1 MFNKISF
8 IEKLFFTKHLS
19 IMLKSGITLPE
30 ALDSLKDEVK
40 SPAFKKTL
48 TNVSAD
54 VQKGKNLKEALARNP
69 KAFNS
74 LYLSLIRIGERSGS
88 LEKNLEHLST
98 QLEKEHNFRK
108 KVQSAMLYPLLV
120 LSATTFLGGGIGL
133 FILPKLVDFFE
144 GLEVELPLTT
154 KILLFVAQI
163 MKNYGMIIIPGFFGL
178 LFLGSLIV
186 RLAAVKPHWHRF
198 LLHSPI
204 IGSFVKCTQLSSFCR
219 NLGIMLQSGIPIA
232 EALQISVDAA
242 GNEVFKTDINK
253 IAQAVEKGKSIESVL
268 NKGKFFEFPSIAIKM
283 IGVGEKTG
291 RLEENLLYLGDFYEE
306 ELDGLSKNLSN
317 VLEPIMLIGIG
328 LVVGFV
334 ALAII
339 SPIYEL
345 TGSMGR

>member
-8 IEKLFFTKHLS
+8 IERLFFTKHLS

-30 ALDSLKDEVK
+30 ALDSLKDEAK
-40 SPAFKKTL
+40 SPAFKKIL
-48 TNVSAD
+48 TDVSAD
-54 VQKGKNLKEALARNP
+54 VQKGKSLKEALERSL

-74 LYLSLIRIGERSGS
+74 LYLSLIKIGERSGN
-88 LEKNLEHLST
+88 LEKNLEHLSE

-108 KVQSAMLYPLLV
+108 KVQSAMLYPILV
-120 LSATTFLGGGIGL
+120 LSATAFLGGGIGL

-144 GLEVELPLTT
+144 GLDVELPITT
-154 KILLFVAQI
+154 KILLFIAQI
-163 MKNYGMIIIPGFFGL
+163 MKDYGMIIIPGFFVL
-178 LFLGSLIV
+178 LFLGSLFV
-186 RLAAVKPHWHRF
+186 RLKSVKPRWHYF
-198 LLHSPI
+198 LLRMPI
-204 IGSFVKCTQLSSFCR
+204 IGAFIKCTQLSSFCR
-219 NLGIMLQSGIPIA
+219 NLGIMLQSGIPIT
-232 EALQISVDAA
+232 EALQISVDAIS
-242 GNEVFKTDINK
+242 NEVFKTDVNK

-268 NKGKFFEFPSIAIKM
+268 TKGKFFEFPSIVTKM

-291 RLEENLLYLGDFYEE
+291 RLEENLLYMGIFYEE
-306 ELDGLSKNLSN
+306 ELDDLSKNLSN